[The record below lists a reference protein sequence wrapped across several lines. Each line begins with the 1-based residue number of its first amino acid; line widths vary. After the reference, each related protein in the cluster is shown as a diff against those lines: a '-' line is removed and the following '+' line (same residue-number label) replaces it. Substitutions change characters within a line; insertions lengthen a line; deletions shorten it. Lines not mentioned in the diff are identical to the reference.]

1 MKIRFYNCRILA
13 MDGSAEIGEGEVW
26 VDGRCI
32 SYVGKGKGS
41 AQAFDREVDV
51 QGNLIMPGFKNAHT
65 HSSMT
70 FLRSYADDL
79 PLQQWL
85 EDKVFPLEAKLTGED
100 MYQLAKVAVLEYL
113 TSGITCN
120 FDMY

>member
-65 HSSMT
+65 PMTCPCSSGWRIRYSRWRQNSRERICISWRKW
-70 FLRSYADDL
+70 RS
-79 PLQQWL
+79 WN
-85 EDKVFPLEAKLTGED
+85 
-100 MYQLAKVAVLEYL
+100 
-113 TSGITCN
+113 I
-120 FDMY
+120 